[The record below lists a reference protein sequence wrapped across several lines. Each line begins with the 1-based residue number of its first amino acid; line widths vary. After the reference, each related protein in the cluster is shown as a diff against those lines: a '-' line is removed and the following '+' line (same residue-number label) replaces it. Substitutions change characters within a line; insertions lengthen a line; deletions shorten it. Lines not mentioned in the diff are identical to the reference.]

1 MSPESEQKL
10 AKIYEVLMGD
20 PINGKLG
27 YFHTHNQIM
36 EDMYGKGADGVELKG
51 KKNTV
56 LIRIST
62 LEENSR

>member
-36 EDMYGKGADGVELKG
+36 EDMYGKGVVNLYIINNHE
-51 KKNTV
+51 V
-56 LIRIST
+56 
-62 LEENSR
+62 